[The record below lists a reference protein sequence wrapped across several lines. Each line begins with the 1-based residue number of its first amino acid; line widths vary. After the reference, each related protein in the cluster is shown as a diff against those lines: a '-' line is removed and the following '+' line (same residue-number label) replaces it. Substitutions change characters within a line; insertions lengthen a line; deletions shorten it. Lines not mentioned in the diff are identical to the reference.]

1 MTMYIDIVII
11 ENLIMNYIILYATGI
26 VTKVKMKK
34 TRVLISSLIGAIFV
48 AIQYVTKLKIY
59 SNIIVK
65 TILSILMI
73 FIAFNPQKIKQLG
86 KQLIL
91 FYLTTFTFGGVATYL
106 IYVIKPQDIIIKNGM
121 YTGTYILKTVFLGAI
136 IGSIII
142 IIGFKLAKN
151 KITKKDMFCVTKIK
165 INGKEIELKTMMD
178 TGNML
183 KEPISG
189 NPVMVVEKNS
199 LYNIIPKEILN
210 NIENILGGD
219 FEKIP
224 QELKEEYI
232 PRLKIIPFSSLG
244 KQNGMLLGIKA
255 EKFKI
260 ITEQTEEEKENVI
273 IGIYNKS
280 LTKRGEYNALIGIEL
295 Y

>member
-1 MTMYIDIVII
+1 
-11 ENLIMNYIILYATGI
+11 
-26 VTKVKMKK
+26 
-34 TRVLISSLIGAIFV
+34 
-48 AIQYVTKLKIY
+48 
-59 SNIIVK
+59 
-65 TILSILMI
+65 
-73 FIAFNPQKIKQLG
+73 
-86 KQLIL
+86 
-91 FYLTTFTFGGVATYL
+91 
-106 IYVIKPQDIIIKNGM
+106 
-121 YTGTYILKTVFLGAI
+121 
-136 IGSIII
+136 
-142 IIGFKLAKN
+142 
-151 KITKKDMFCVTKIK
+151 MFCVTKIK

-244 KQNGMLLGIKA
+244 KQNEVLP
-255 EKFKI
+255 
-260 ITEQTEEEKENVI
+260 
-273 IGIYNKS
+273 S
-280 LTKRGEYNALIGIEL
+280 
-295 Y
+295 

>member
-48 AIQYVTKLKIY
+48 AIQYVTNLKIY

-65 TILSILMI
+65 IILSILMI

-106 IYVIKPQDIIIKNGM
+106 IYVIKPQDILMKNGLFL
-121 YTGTYILKTVFLGAI
+121 GTYPLKTVFISAI
-136 IGSIII
+136 IAAIILI
-142 IIGFKLAKN
+142 MGFKIVKT
-151 KITKKDMFCVTKIK
+151 KISKKDIYCKVKI
-165 INGKEIELKTMMD
+165 ILNNKEVETMAMVD

-183 KEPISG
+183 KEPITG
-189 NPVMVVEKNS
+189 MPVIVVESS
-199 LYNIIPKEILN
+199 LLEKILPYQILQNTEKII
-210 NIENILGGD
+210 GGD
-219 FEKIP
+219 LENVPEEIKNKYISTFRLIP
-224 QELKEEYI
+224 Y
-232 PRLKIIPFSSLG
+232 SSLG

-255 EKFKI
+255 DKVVI
-260 ITEQTEEEKENVI
+260 EKEGEEVEKDNIV

-280 LTKRGEYNALIGIEL
+280 LTKRGEYRALIGLEEI
-295 Y
+295 